1 MILHLWTYETSDYSI
16 LSVLIVQDCCNFRIA
31 ALWNWFIFWSITIFF
46 LAIHF
51 SIIFPQ
57 VSFVGLFLLPLIF
70 FFFQRKK
77 KRKRAV
83 EKREWKE
90 KDWKGKEVKRR
101 KKRNKEGKKGREGRR
116 EERRKERIGGRDD
129 LEY

>member
-70 FFFQRKK
+70 FFQRKK